1 MVNFSKRY
9 INIVS
14 LIITIVIYFSWNCLF
29 FSRQQNNIKF
39 TSILNL
45 LKRNNVQVEI
55 GSNNITKETKE
66 NIQIQKNESNLYIEN
81 IQNINIQNND
91 IKDNGIITPNNT
103 KEKTRWKVIIP
114 AISLAADISE
124 GTRKEVMDEFVGH
137 FEETAKINGNIGLA
151 AHNRGYK
158 VNYFSNLKKVKEDDE
173 IIYQYQDY
181 KKTYVVTKNVVI
193 KDIDWSY
200 LQNTKENKIT
210 LITCIENEP
219 NYRRC
224 VQGIEK
230 K

>member
-81 IQNINIQNND
+81 VENNNIQNND
-91 IKDNGIITPNNT
+91 IQDNKIITPNNT

-114 AISLAADISE
+114 AISLEADISE

-181 KKTYVVTKNVVI
+181 KKTYVVTKNIVI

>member
-1 MVNFSKRY
+1 MFKFTRAGVNLISF
-9 INIVS
+9 
-14 LIITIVIYFSWNCLF
+14 IITTIIFSIIQITLYQYVNGV
-29 FSRQQNNIKF
+29 K
-39 TSILNL
+39 LN
-45 LKRNNVQVEI
+45 V
-55 GSNNITKETKE
+55 NITE
-66 NIQIQKNESNLYIEN
+66 NIMEKQDVCVPIETLKTD
-81 IQNINIQNND
+81 D
-91 IKDNGIITPNNT
+91 IWQLEIEEIKL
-103 KEKTRWKVIIP
+103 K
-114 AISLAADISE
+114 ADIVE
-124 GTRKEVMDEFVGH
+124 GTSKEILEDKIGH
-137 FEETAKINGNIGLA
+137 FTETQTENGNIGLA

-181 KKTYVVTKNVVI
+181 KKTYVVTKNIVI

-200 LQNTKENKIT
+200 LQNSKENKIT